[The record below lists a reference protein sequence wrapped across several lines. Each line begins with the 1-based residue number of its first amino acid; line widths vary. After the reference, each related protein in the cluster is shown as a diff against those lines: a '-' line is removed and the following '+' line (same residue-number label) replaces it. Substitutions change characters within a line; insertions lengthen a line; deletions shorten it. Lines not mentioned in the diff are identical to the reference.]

1 MKCEKMEKD
10 SLVFGII
17 ITILGILIIPPIAE
31 IIFGEYV
38 CGHYNMYLVS
48 IAIILIGI
56 YISYKA
62 K

>member
-1 MKCEKMEKD
+1 MDKK
-10 SLVFGII
+10 SLLFGII
-17 ITILGILIIPPIAE
+17 ILILGVLILPPIAE
-31 IIFGEYV
+31 MIFGGYV